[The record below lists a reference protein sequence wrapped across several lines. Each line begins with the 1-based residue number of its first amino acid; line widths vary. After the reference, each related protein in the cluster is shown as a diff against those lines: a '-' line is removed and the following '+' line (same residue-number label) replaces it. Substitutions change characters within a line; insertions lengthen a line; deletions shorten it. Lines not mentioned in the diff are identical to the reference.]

1 VYGEDAACCVS
12 TRRDFLRNGL
22 CGLGYA
28 LVAQK
33 LTADS
38 SQLSRANDLL
48 AEIERRACLF
58 LYEQADPATGLVKDR
73 AVHSGA
79 DTHTIS
85 SIAAVGFALSGMCI
99 AHANGFLKRD
109 DAQSRVLKT
118 LEFLASRMPHE
129 HGFFYHFVDMHTAER
144 AFKSEVSS
152 IDTALLL
159 LGVLHARAYFDSN
172 PIRQLATEI
181 YERVDWKWMLN
192 SGASLDHGL
201 KPETGFLKSRW
212 DSYSEL
218 KGMYLMAIGSP
229 AHPIPASS
237 WEAWTRPIYEYG
249 DLRYISAPAPLF
261 IHQSAHAWI
270 DFRRKRDAHAD
281 YFENSRIAT
290 LAHKRF
296 CLSLRDK
303 YPWYSDE
310 LWGITASDSEHGYV
324 VWGGPPPMGPIDG
337 SIVPCAAGGSLVF
350 LPDDCKLVLKT
361 ILDRYPKA
369 WTRYG
374 FVDAFNP
381 KTGWYD
387 PEILGIDQGIMLLMA
402 ENLRN
407 EGVWRVFMRNEEIV
421 RAMKAVGFKEASL

>member
-1 VYGEDAACCVS
+1 MPFS
-12 TRRDFLRNGL
+12 RRNFLRHGF
-22 CGLGYA
+22 CSLGYSLLA
-28 LVAQK
+28 PYLS
-33 LTADS
+33 ADS
-38 SQLSRANDLL
+38 GKHDRKNSEAILVEL
-48 AEIERRACLF
+48 ERRACLF
-58 LYEQADPATGLVKDR
+58 LYEQADPVTGLVKDR
-73 AVHSGA
+73 AR
-79 DTHTIS
+79 HTGIDAHTVS

-99 AHANGFLKRD
+99 AHANGFLKRS
-109 DAQSRVLKT
+109 DAQNRVQKT
-118 LEFLASRMPHE
+118 LEFLARSMPHE

-144 AFKSEVSS
+144 AFQSEISS

-159 LGVLHARAYFDSN
+159 LGVLHARAYFDFRHIQQ
-172 PIRQLATEI
+172 PATEI
-181 YERVDWKWMLN
+181 YERVDWNWMLN
-192 SGASLDHGL
+192 GGTTLDHGF

-218 KGMYLMAIGSP
+218 KGMYLVAIGSP
-229 AHPIPASS
+229 THPIPPSC

-261 IHQSAHAWI
+261 IHQSAHAWV
-270 DFRRKRDAHAD
+270 DFRHQRDGHAD

-303 YPWYSDE
+303 YPWYSEE

-350 LPDDCKLVLKT
+350 LPEDCKRVLNTVLK
-361 ILDRYPKA
+361 RYPRA

-387 PEILGIDQGIMLLMA
+387 PEVLGIDQGIMLLMA

-407 EGVWRVFMRNEEIV
+407 EGVWRVFMRNQEIV
-421 RAMKAVGFKEASL
+421 RAMKAVGFKQDSSTA

>member
-1 VYGEDAACCVS
+1 MPFS
-12 TRRDFLRNGL
+12 RRDFLRKGL

-28 LVAQK
+28 LLSPQISAQSGK
-33 LTADS
+33 PPSD
-38 SQLSRANDLL
+38 DLL
-48 AEIERRACLF
+48 VEIEKRACLF
-58 LYEQADPATGLVKDR
+58 LYEQADPKTGLVKDR
-73 AVHSGA
+73 AIHSGT

-85 SIAAVGFALSGMCI
+85 SIAAVGFALSAMCI
-99 AHANGFLKRD
+99 AHANGFLKRS
-109 DAQSRVLKT
+109 DAQSRVQTT
-118 LEFLASRMPHE
+118 LEFLSRRMPHE

-144 AFKSEVSS
+144 AFRSEISS

-159 LGVLHARAYFDSN
+159 LGALHARAYFDSK

-181 YERVDWKWMLN
+181 YERVDWKWMLI
-192 SGASLDHGL
+192 GGETLDHGF
-201 KPETGFLKSRW
+201 KPEVGFLKSRW

-218 KGMYLMAIGSP
+218 MGMYLLAIGSP
-229 AHPIPASS
+229 THPIPASS
-237 WEAWTRPIYEYG
+237 WEAWARPVFEYG
-249 DLRYISAPAPLF
+249 DLRYINAQAPLF
-261 IHQSAHAWI
+261 IHQSAHAWV
-270 DFRRKRDAHAD
+270 DFRHKHDRHAD

-296 CLSLRDK
+296 CLSLHDK
-303 YPWYSDE
+303 YPWYSNE

-350 LPDDCKLVLKT
+350 MPEDCKLVLKT
-361 ILDRYPKA
+361 IFDRYPKA

-407 EGVWRVFMRNEEIV
+407 EGVWKTFMRNEEIV
-421 RAMKAVGFKEASL
+421 RAMKAVGFKGDTSKAHV

>member
-1 VYGEDAACCVS
+1 MLS
-12 TRRDFLRNGL
+12 SRRDFLRNGL
-22 CGLGYA
+22 CGLGYSFLAPA
-28 LVAQK
+28 LSAWSRK
-33 LTADS
+33 PDRNSAD
-38 SQLSRANDLL
+38 DLL
-48 AEIERRACLF
+48 IEIEKRACLF

-73 AVHSGA
+73 ARHTGA
-79 DTHTIS
+79 DAHTIS

-99 AHANGFLKRD
+99 ADANRFLKRS
-109 DAQSRVLKT
+109 DAQNRVHKT
-118 LEFLASRMPHE
+118 LEFLARSMPHE

-144 AFKSEVSS
+144 EFRSEISS

-159 LGVLHARAYFDSN
+159 LGVLHARAYFDSSQ
-172 PIRQLATEI
+172 IKQLATEL
-181 YERVDWKWMLN
+181 YERVDWKWMVN
-192 SGASLDHGL
+192 GGETLDHGF

-218 KGMYLMAIGSP
+218 MGMYLMAIGSP
-229 AHPIPASS
+229 THPIPASS
-237 WEAWTRPIYEYG
+237 WDAWRRPIYEYG

-261 IHQSAHAWI
+261 IHQSAHTWV
-270 DFRRKRDAHAD
+270 DFRHKRDMHAN

-296 CLSLRDK
+296 CLSLREK
-303 YPWYSDE
+303 FPWYSDE
-310 LWGITASDSEHGYV
+310 LWGVTASDSEGGYV
-324 VWGGPPPMGPIDG
+324 VWGGPPPIGPIDG

-350 LPDDCKLVLKT
+350 LPEDCKHVLKT
-361 ILDRYPKA
+361 ILDRYPLA

-381 KTGWYD
+381 KTGWFD

-407 EGVWRVFMRNEEIV
+407 EGVWKVFMRNEEIV
-421 RAMKAVGFKEASL
+421 RAMKAVGFKEDIRRA